1 MVYILCTY
9 DLLVNVVLGRLYL
22 RHVLRV
28 PDEPQDLVTGKRQS
42 HEDKQ
47 GLGGLVGTQSREEE
61 PEMLGETLSYHR
73 QKS

>member
-1 MVYILCTY
+1 MVLCTY
-9 DLLVNVVLGRLYL
+9 DLLVNVVLGRFYL

-47 GLGGLVGTQSREEE
+47 GLGGLVGTQNREEE
-61 PEMLGETLSYHR
+61 LGMLGETLSYQL

>member
-1 MVYILCTY
+1 MVLCTY
-9 DLLVNVVLGRLYL
+9 DLLVNVVLGRFYL

-47 GLGGLVGTQSREEE
+47 GRGGLVGTQNREEE
-61 PEMLGETLSYHR
+61 LGMLGETLSYQL